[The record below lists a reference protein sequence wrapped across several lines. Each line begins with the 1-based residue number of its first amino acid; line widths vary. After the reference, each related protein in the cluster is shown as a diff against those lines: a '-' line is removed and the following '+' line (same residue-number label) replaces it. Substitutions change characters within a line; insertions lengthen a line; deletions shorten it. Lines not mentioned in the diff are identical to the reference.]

1 MVDYVN
7 VPRTIATVISSGK
20 ASKVELDSVLG
31 VQDLWDLLEIIQ
43 VDAHN
48 ERVMQETQNGNQSP
62 TDNDKAKGAASVK
75 TQPVTASVTQP
86 SDADRRSV
94 TNRGIT

>member
-20 ASKVELDSVLG
+20 ASKAELDSVLG

-48 ERVMQETQNGNQSP
+48 ERVMQEIQNGSG
-62 TDNDKAKGAASVK
+62 T
-75 TQPVTASVTQP
+75 
-86 SDADRRSV
+86 
-94 TNRGIT
+94 

>member
-20 ASKVELDSVLG
+20 ASKAELDSVLG

-48 ERVMQETQNGNQSP
+48 ERVMQET
-62 TDNDKAKGAASVK
+62 
-75 TQPVTASVTQP
+75 
-86 SDADRRSV
+86 
-94 TNRGIT
+94 

>member
-1 MVDYVN
+1 MDYVN

>member
-1 MVDYVN
+1 MN
-7 VPRTIATVISSGK
+7 CARQFQPSTIFPSCADTNPI
-20 ASKVELDSVLG
+20 
-31 VQDLWDLLEIIQ
+31 
-43 VDAHN
+43 
-48 ERVMQETQNGNQSP
+48 NQSP

-94 TNRGIT
+94 TN

>member
-20 ASKVELDSVLG
+20 ASKAELDSVLG
-31 VQDLWDLLEIIQ
+31 VQDLWDLLEIIH

-48 ERVMQETQNGNQSP
+48 EQVIQENRNGAG
-62 TDNDKAKGAASVK
+62 T
-75 TQPVTASVTQP
+75 
-86 SDADRRSV
+86 
-94 TNRGIT
+94 

>member
-1 MVDYVN
+1 MNFSLDNLSLNNFSLNESN
-7 VPRTIATVISSGK
+7 VLSAVRGGG
-20 ASKVELDSVLG
+20 D
-31 VQDLWDLLEIIQ
+31 
-43 VDAHN
+43 
-48 ERVMQETQNGNQSP
+48 QSP

>member
-48 ERVMQETQNGNQSP
+48 KRVMQETQNGSG
-62 TDNDKAKGAASVK
+62 T
-75 TQPVTASVTQP
+75 
-86 SDADRRSV
+86 
-94 TNRGIT
+94 

>member
-31 VQDLWDLLEIIQ
+31 VQDLWDLLEIIR

-48 ERVMQETQNGNQSP
+48 ERVMQETQNGSG
-62 TDNDKAKGAASVK
+62 T
-75 TQPVTASVTQP
+75 
-86 SDADRRSV
+86 
-94 TNRGIT
+94 

>member
-20 ASKVELDSVLG
+20 ASKAELDSVLG

-48 ERVMQETQNGNQSP
+48 ERVMQETLNSSG
-62 TDNDKAKGAASVK
+62 T
-75 TQPVTASVTQP
+75 
-86 SDADRRSV
+86 
-94 TNRGIT
+94 

>member
-1 MVDYVN
+1 MPDMKDIVTDDMVKN
-7 VPRTIATVISSGK
+7 ALKS
-20 ASKVELDSVLG
+20 
-31 VQDLWDLLEIIQ
+31 
-43 VDAHN
+43 DA
-48 ERVMQETQNGNQSP
+48 VNQSP

>member
-48 ERVMQETQNGNQSP
+48 ERVMQETKNGSG
-62 TDNDKAKGAASVK
+62 T
-75 TQPVTASVTQP
+75 
-86 SDADRRSV
+86 
-94 TNRGIT
+94 

>member
-31 VQDLWDLLEIIQ
+31 VQDLWDLLEIIH

-48 ERVMQETQNGNQSP
+48 ERVMQETQNGSG
-62 TDNDKAKGAASVK
+62 T
-75 TQPVTASVTQP
+75 
-86 SDADRRSV
+86 
-94 TNRGIT
+94 

>member
-20 ASKVELDSVLG
+20 ASKAELDSVLG

-43 VDAHN
+43 VDTHN
-48 ERVMQETQNGNQSP
+48 ERVMQETLNGSG
-62 TDNDKAKGAASVK
+62 T
-75 TQPVTASVTQP
+75 
-86 SDADRRSV
+86 
-94 TNRGIT
+94 

>member
-48 ERVMQETQNGNQSP
+48 QSP

>member
-48 ERVMQETQNGNQSP
+48 ERVM
-62 TDNDKAKGAASVK
+62 
-75 TQPVTASVTQP
+75 
-86 SDADRRSV
+86 
-94 TNRGIT
+94 

>member
-43 VDAHN
+43 VDTHN
-48 ERVMQETQNGNQSP
+48 ERVMQETQNGSG
-62 TDNDKAKGAASVK
+62 T
-75 TQPVTASVTQP
+75 
-86 SDADRRSV
+86 
-94 TNRGIT
+94 

>member
-20 ASKVELDSVLG
+20 ASKAELDSVL
-31 VQDLWDLLEIIQ
+31 LWDLLEIIH

-48 ERVMQETQNGNQSP
+48 EQVIQENRNGAG
-62 TDNDKAKGAASVK
+62 T
-75 TQPVTASVTQP
+75 
-86 SDADRRSV
+86 
-94 TNRGIT
+94 

>member
-1 MVDYVN
+1 MWIFSVPPPARYSPALSRPRQTVRVVDYVN

-48 ERVMQETQNGNQSP
+48 ERVMQETQNGSG
-62 TDNDKAKGAASVK
+62 T
-75 TQPVTASVTQP
+75 
-86 SDADRRSV
+86 
-94 TNRGIT
+94 